1 MPHLV
6 CSPNLHRRQILAHRL
21 REKQSRKNER
31 QHTKILDIENSR
43 KGKMNTGKFFI
54 KILFFVIV
62 FLSLGA
68 CATTLRVEKA
78 LDVETKKQ
86 LQISEVLV
94 TADSYVFTSDTLL
107 RALKSAVLSQLN
119 AVKAQG
125 IPAVMEIVVTRAKI
139 VTRGR
144 RALMGAFGGSN
155 ILDITATIKAAETKN
170 ILGIYEVK
178 GKYNPGGWGVFSDPI
193 ESTTSSVAEELV
205 KGIYQ

>member
-1 MPHLV
+1 
-6 CSPNLHRRQILAHRL
+6 
-21 REKQSRKNER
+21 
-31 QHTKILDIENSR
+31 
-43 KGKMNTGKFFI
+43 MNTGKFFI
-54 KILFFVIV
+54 KILFFLIV

-86 LQISEVLV
+86 LQISEVSV
-94 TADSYVFTSDTLL
+94 TADSFVFTSDTLL

-155 ILDITATIKAAETKN
+155 ILDITATIKATETKN
-170 ILGIYEVK
+170 ILGVYEVK
-178 GKYNPGGWGVFSDPI
+178 GKYNPGGFGIFSDPV
-193 ESTTSSVAEELV
+193 ESTTNSVAEELV

>member
-1 MPHLV
+1 
-6 CSPNLHRRQILAHRL
+6 
-21 REKQSRKNER
+21 
-31 QHTKILDIENSR
+31 
-43 KGKMNTGKFFI
+43 MNTGKFFI

-86 LQISEVLV
+86 LQISEVSV
-94 TADSYVFTSDTLL
+94 TADSFVFTSDTVL

-125 IPAVMEIVVTRAKI
+125 IPAVMEIVVTKSRI

-144 RALMGAFGGSN
+144 RILIGAFGGSN
-155 ILDITATIKAAETKN
+155 VLDITATIKARETKK
-170 ILGIYEVK
+170 ILGVYEVK
-178 GKYNPGGWGVFSDPI
+178 SKYNPGVSAECCRDLWDPVDA
-193 ESTTSSVAEELV
+193 TTSRVAEELV
-205 KGIYQ
+205 NGIYQ

>member
-1 MPHLV
+1 
-6 CSPNLHRRQILAHRL
+6 
-21 REKQSRKNER
+21 
-31 QHTKILDIENSR
+31 
-43 KGKMNTGKFFI
+43 MNTGKFFI
-54 KILFFVIV
+54 KALFLVIV

-86 LQISEVLV
+86 LQISEVSV
-94 TADSYVFTSDTLL
+94 TADSFVFTSDVVL
-107 RALKSAVLSQLN
+107 RALESAVLSQLN

-125 IPAVMEIVVTRAKI
+125 IPAVMEIVVTRVKI

-144 RALMGAFGGSN
+144 RALMGALGGSN
-155 ILDITATIKAAETKN
+155 ILDITATIKATETKN
-170 ILGIYEVK
+170 ILGVYEVK

-193 ESTTSSVAEELV
+193 KSTTSSVAEELV

>member
-1 MPHLV
+1 
-6 CSPNLHRRQILAHRL
+6 
-21 REKQSRKNER
+21 
-31 QHTKILDIENSR
+31 
-43 KGKMNTGKFFI
+43 MNTGKFFI
-54 KILFFVIV
+54 KILFLVIV

-86 LQISEVLV
+86 LQISEVSV
-94 TADSYVFTSDTLL
+94 TADSFVFTSDVVL
-107 RALKSAVLSQLN
+107 RALESAVLSQLN

-144 RALMGAFGGSN
+144 RALMGAFGGSS
-155 ILDITATIKAAETKN
+155 ILDITATIKATETKN
-170 ILGIYEVK
+170 ILGVYEVK
-178 GKYNPGGWGVFSDPI
+178 GKYNPGGWGIFSDPVK
-193 ESTTSSVAEELV
+193 STTNSVAEELV

>member
-1 MPHLV
+1 
-6 CSPNLHRRQILAHRL
+6 
-21 REKQSRKNER
+21 
-31 QHTKILDIENSR
+31 
-43 KGKMNTGKFFI
+43 MNTGKFFI

-86 LQISEVLV
+86 LQISEVSV
-94 TADSYVFTSDTLL
+94 TADSFVFTSDTLL

-155 ILDITATIKAAETKN
+155 ILDITATIKATETKN
-170 ILGIYEVK
+170 ILGVYEVK
-178 GKYNPGGWGVFSDPI
+178 GKYNPGGWGIFSDPVK
-193 ESTTSSVAEELV
+193 STTNSVAEELV

>member
-1 MPHLV
+1 
-6 CSPNLHRRQILAHRL
+6 
-21 REKQSRKNER
+21 
-31 QHTKILDIENSR
+31 
-43 KGKMNTGKFFI
+43 MNTGKFFI

-86 LQISEVLV
+86 LQISEVSV
-94 TADSYVFTSDTLL
+94 TADSFVFTSDVVL
-107 RALKSAVLSQLN
+107 RALESAVLSQLN

-125 IPAVMEIVVTRAKI
+125 IPAVMEIVVTRVKI

-144 RALMGAFGGSN
+144 RALMGAFGGSS
-155 ILDITATIKAAETKN
+155 ILDITATIKATETKN
-170 ILGIYEVK
+170 ILGVYEVK
-178 GKYNPGGWGVFSDPI
+178 GKYNPGGWGIFSDPVK
-193 ESTTSSVAEELV
+193 STTNSVAEELV

>member
-1 MPHLV
+1 
-6 CSPNLHRRQILAHRL
+6 
-21 REKQSRKNER
+21 
-31 QHTKILDIENSR
+31 
-43 KGKMNTGKFFI
+43 MNDVKLFI
-54 KILFFVIV
+54 KILFFLIV
-62 FLSLGA
+62 LLSLGA
-68 CATTLRVEKA
+68 CATTLRIEKV

-86 LQISEVLV
+86 LQISEVSV
-94 TADSYVFTSDTLL
+94 TVDSFVFTSDVVL

-144 RALMGAFGGSN
+144 RALMGALGGSN

-170 ILGIYEVK
+170 ILGVYEVK
-178 GKYNPGGWGVFSDPI
+178 GKYNPGGWGVFSNPV

>member
-1 MPHLV
+1 V
-6 CSPNLHRRQILAHRL
+6 
-21 REKQSRKNER
+21 
-31 QHTKILDIENSR
+31 
-43 KGKMNTGKFFI
+43 NTGKFFI

-86 LQISEVLV
+86 LQISEVSV
-94 TADSYVFTSDTLL
+94 TADSFVFTSDTVL

-144 RALMGAFGGSN
+144 RALMGALGGSN
-155 ILDITATIKAAETKN
+155 ILDITATIKTTEKN
-170 ILGIYEVK
+170 ILGVYEVK
-178 GKYNPGGWGVFSDPI
+178 GKYNPGGFGIFSDPV
-193 ESTTSSVAEELV
+193 ESTTKSVAEELV

>member
-1 MPHLV
+1 
-6 CSPNLHRRQILAHRL
+6 
-21 REKQSRKNER
+21 
-31 QHTKILDIENSR
+31 
-43 KGKMNTGKFFI
+43 MNTGKFFI

-86 LQISEVLV
+86 LQISEVSV
-94 TADSYVFTSDTLL
+94 TADSFVFTSDTVL

-144 RALMGAFGGSN
+144 RALMGAFGGN
-155 ILDITATIKAAETKN
+155 NLLDITATIKATETKN
-170 ILGIYEVK
+170 ILGVYEVK
-178 GKYNPGGWGVFSDPI
+178 GKYNPGGWGIFSDPVK
-193 ESTTSSVAEELV
+193 STTNSVAEELV

>member
-1 MPHLV
+1 
-6 CSPNLHRRQILAHRL
+6 
-21 REKQSRKNER
+21 
-31 QHTKILDIENSR
+31 
-43 KGKMNTGKFFI
+43 MNTGKFFI

-86 LQISEVLV
+86 LQISEVSV
-94 TADSYVFTSDTLL
+94 TADSFVFTSDTLL

-119 AVKAQG
+119 SVKAQG

-144 RALMGAFGGSN
+144 RALMGAFGGSS
-155 ILDITATIKAAETKN
+155 ILDITATIKATETKN
-170 ILGIYEVK
+170 ILGVYEVK
-178 GKYNPGGWGVFSDPI
+178 GKYNPGGWGIFSDPVK
-193 ESTTSSVAEELV
+193 STTNSVAEELV

>member
-1 MPHLV
+1 
-6 CSPNLHRRQILAHRL
+6 
-21 REKQSRKNER
+21 
-31 QHTKILDIENSR
+31 
-43 KGKMNTGKFFI
+43 MNTRKFFI

-86 LQISEVLV
+86 LQISEVSV
-94 TADSYVFTSDTLL
+94 TADSFVFTSDTLL

-170 ILGIYEVK
+170 ILGVYEVK
-178 GKYNPGGWGVFSDPI
+178 GKYNPGGWGVFSNPV

>member
-1 MPHLV
+1 
-6 CSPNLHRRQILAHRL
+6 
-21 REKQSRKNER
+21 
-31 QHTKILDIENSR
+31 
-43 KGKMNTGKFFI
+43 MNTGKFFI

-86 LQISEVLV
+86 LQISEVSV
-94 TADSYVFTSDTLL
+94 TADSFVFTSDTLL

-155 ILDITATIKAAETKN
+155 ILDITATIKATETKN
-170 ILGIYEVK
+170 ILGVYEVK
-178 GKYNPGGWGVFSDPI
+178 GKYNPGGFGIFSDPV
-193 ESTTSSVAEELV
+193 ESTTKSVAEELV
-205 KGIYQ
+205 KGIYR

>member
-1 MPHLV
+1 
-6 CSPNLHRRQILAHRL
+6 
-21 REKQSRKNER
+21 
-31 QHTKILDIENSR
+31 
-43 KGKMNTGKFFI
+43 MNTGKFFI

-86 LQISEVLV
+86 LQISEVSV
-94 TADSYVFTSDTLL
+94 TADSYVFTSDTVL
-107 RALKSAVLSQLN
+107 RALKRAVLSQLN

-155 ILDITATIKAAETKN
+155 ILDITATIKATETKN
-170 ILGIYEVK
+170 ILGVYEVK
-178 GKYNPGGWGVFSDPI
+178 GKYNPGGWGIFSDPVK
-193 ESTTSSVAEELV
+193 STTNSVAEELV

>member
-1 MPHLV
+1 
-6 CSPNLHRRQILAHRL
+6 
-21 REKQSRKNER
+21 
-31 QHTKILDIENSR
+31 
-43 KGKMNTGKFFI
+43 MNTCKFFI

-62 FLSLGA
+62 LLSLGA

-170 ILGIYEVK
+170 ILGVYEVK
-178 GKYNPGGWGVFSDPI
+178 GKYNPGGWGIFSDPVK
-193 ESTTSSVAEELV
+193 STTNSVAEELV

>member
-1 MPHLV
+1 
-6 CSPNLHRRQILAHRL
+6 
-21 REKQSRKNER
+21 
-31 QHTKILDIENSR
+31 
-43 KGKMNTGKFFI
+43 MNTGKFFI

-86 LQISEVLV
+86 LQISEVSV
-94 TADSYVFTSDTLL
+94 TADSFVFTSDTVL

-144 RALMGAFGGSN
+144 RALMGAFGGRS
-155 ILDITATIKAAETKN
+155 ILDITATIKATETKN
-170 ILGIYEVK
+170 ILGVYEVK
-178 GKYNPGGWGVFSDPI
+178 GKYNPGGWGVFSNPV

>member
-1 MPHLV
+1 M
-6 CSPNLHRRQILAHRL
+6 I
-21 REKQSRKNER
+21 
-31 QHTKILDIENSR
+31 
-43 KGKMNTGKFFI
+43 TGKFFI

-86 LQISEVLV
+86 LQISEVSV
-94 TADSYVFTSDTLL
+94 TADSFVFTSDTVL

-144 RALMGAFGGSN
+144 RALMGAFGGN
-155 ILDITATIKAAETKN
+155 NLLDITATIKATETKN
-170 ILGIYEVK
+170 ILGVYEVK
-178 GKYNPGGWGVFSDPI
+178 GKYNPGGWGVFSDPVK
-193 ESTTSSVAEELV
+193 STTNSVAEELV

>member
-1 MPHLV
+1 
-6 CSPNLHRRQILAHRL
+6 
-21 REKQSRKNER
+21 
-31 QHTKILDIENSR
+31 
-43 KGKMNTGKFFI
+43 MNTGKFFI

-62 FLSLGA
+62 LLSLGA

-86 LQISEVLV
+86 LQISEVSV
-94 TADSYVFTSDTLL
+94 TADSFVFTSDTLL

-155 ILDITATIKAAETKN
+155 ILDITATIKATETKN
-170 ILGIYEVK
+170 ILGVYEVK
-178 GKYNPGGWGVFSDPI
+178 GKYNPGGWGIFSDPI
-193 ESTTSSVAEELV
+193 KSTTNSVAEELV

>member
-1 MPHLV
+1 
-6 CSPNLHRRQILAHRL
+6 
-21 REKQSRKNER
+21 
-31 QHTKILDIENSR
+31 
-43 KGKMNTGKFFI
+43 MNTGKFFI
-54 KILFFVIV
+54 KILFFIIV

-86 LQISEVLV
+86 LQISEVSV
-94 TADSYVFTSDTLL
+94 TAASFVFTSDTLL

-125 IPAVMEIVVTRAKI
+125 IPAVMEIVVTRVKI

-144 RALMGAFGGSN
+144 RALMGALGGSN
-155 ILDITATIKAAETKN
+155 ILDITATIKATETKN
-170 ILGIYEVK
+170 ILGVYEVK
-178 GKYNPGGWGVFSDPI
+178 GKYNPGGWGIFSDPVK
-193 ESTTSSVAEELV
+193 STTNSVAEELV

>member
-1 MPHLV
+1 
-6 CSPNLHRRQILAHRL
+6 
-21 REKQSRKNER
+21 
-31 QHTKILDIENSR
+31 
-43 KGKMNTGKFFI
+43 MNTGKFFI
-54 KILFFVIV
+54 KILFLVIV

-86 LQISEVLV
+86 LQISEVSV
-94 TADSYVFTSDTLL
+94 TADSFVFTSDTLL

-155 ILDITATIKAAETKN
+155 ILDITATIKATETKN
-170 ILGIYEVK
+170 ILGVYEVK
-178 GKYNPGGWGVFSDPI
+178 GKYNPGGWGVFSDPV

>member
-1 MPHLV
+1 
-6 CSPNLHRRQILAHRL
+6 
-21 REKQSRKNER
+21 
-31 QHTKILDIENSR
+31 
-43 KGKMNTGKFFI
+43 MNTGKFFI

-86 LQISEVLV
+86 LQISEVSV
-94 TADSYVFTSDTLL
+94 TADSFVFTSDTLL
-107 RALKSAVLSQLN
+107 RALKSEVLSQLN

-144 RALMGAFGGSN
+144 RALMGALGGSN
-155 ILDITATIKAAETKN
+155 ILDITATIKATETKN
-170 ILGIYEVK
+170 ILGVYEVK
-178 GKYNPGGWGVFSDPI
+178 GKYNPGGWGIFSDPVK
-193 ESTTSSVAEELV
+193 STTNSVAEELV

>member
-1 MPHLV
+1 
-6 CSPNLHRRQILAHRL
+6 
-21 REKQSRKNER
+21 
-31 QHTKILDIENSR
+31 
-43 KGKMNTGKFFI
+43 MNTGKFFI

-86 LQISEVLV
+86 LQISEVSV
-94 TADSYVFTSDTLL
+94 TADSFVFTSDTLL

-144 RALMGAFGGSN
+144 RALMGALGGSN
-155 ILDITATIKAAETKN
+155 ILDITATIKATETKN
-170 ILGIYEVK
+170 ILGVYEVK
-178 GKYNPGGWGVFSDPI
+178 GKYNPGGWGIFSDPVK
-193 ESTTSSVAEELV
+193 STTNSVAEELV

>member
-1 MPHLV
+1 
-6 CSPNLHRRQILAHRL
+6 
-21 REKQSRKNER
+21 
-31 QHTKILDIENSR
+31 
-43 KGKMNTGKFFI
+43 MNTGKFFI

-62 FLSLGA
+62 LLSLGA

-86 LQISEVLV
+86 LQISEVSV
-94 TADSYVFTSDTLL
+94 TADSFVFTSDTVL

-170 ILGIYEVK
+170 ILGVYEVK
-178 GKYNPGGWGVFSDPI
+178 GKYNPGGWGVFSNPV

>member
-1 MPHLV
+1 
-6 CSPNLHRRQILAHRL
+6 
-21 REKQSRKNER
+21 
-31 QHTKILDIENSR
+31 
-43 KGKMNTGKFFI
+43 MNTGKFFI

-62 FLSLGA
+62 LLSLGA

-86 LQISEVLV
+86 LQISEVSV
-94 TADSYVFTSDTLL
+94 TADSFVFTSDVVL

-144 RALMGAFGGSN
+144 RALMGAFGGSS
-155 ILDITATIKAAETKN
+155 ILDITATIKATETKN
-170 ILGIYEVK
+170 ILGVYEVK
-178 GKYNPGGWGVFSDPI
+178 GKYNPGGWGIFSDPVK
-193 ESTTSSVAEELV
+193 STTNSVAEELV

>member
-1 MPHLV
+1 
-6 CSPNLHRRQILAHRL
+6 
-21 REKQSRKNER
+21 
-31 QHTKILDIENSR
+31 
-43 KGKMNTGKFFI
+43 MNTGKFFI

-86 LQISEVLV
+86 LQISEVSV
-94 TADSYVFTSDTLL
+94 TADSFVFTSDTVL

-144 RALMGAFGGSN
+144 RALMGAFGGNN
-155 ILDITATIKAAETKN
+155 ILDITATIKATETKN
-170 ILGIYEVK
+170 ILGVYEVK
-178 GKYNPGGWGVFSDPI
+178 GKYNPGGWGIFSDPVK
-193 ESTTSSVAEELV
+193 STTNSVAEELV

>member
-1 MPHLV
+1 
-6 CSPNLHRRQILAHRL
+6 
-21 REKQSRKNER
+21 
-31 QHTKILDIENSR
+31 
-43 KGKMNTGKFFI
+43 MNTGKFFI

-86 LQISEVLV
+86 LQISEVSV
-94 TADSYVFTSDTLL
+94 TADSFVFTSDTVL

-170 ILGIYEVK
+170 ILGVYEVK
-178 GKYNPGGWGVFSDPI
+178 GKYNPGGWGVFSNPI